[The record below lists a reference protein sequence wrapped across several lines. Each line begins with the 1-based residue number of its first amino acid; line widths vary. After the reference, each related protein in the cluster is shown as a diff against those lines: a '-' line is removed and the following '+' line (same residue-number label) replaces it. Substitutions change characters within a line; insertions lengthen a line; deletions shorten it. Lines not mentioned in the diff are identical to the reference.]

1 MYLGGIYALRDDEV
15 DGRKSRHIT
24 RGAHKMTSRRLLGVA
39 IGAVAAVSVISMGA
53 SAMAAPEAVR
63 SPHPTN
69 FRESVKPAKV
79 VRGSARPAA
88 GTVTHHYSLAASAF
102 APDGLHTTTEDYF
115 NAWNPTTLSNTD
127 AGRCFNAGLSLPP
140 NVTLKS
146 IKFYYTAGS
155 AVMFLDLNRQDLVN
169 HTAVNLADSD
179 TTVESTPVYTSTSL
193 NIKAAN
199 AVVNMT
205 NDAYSVGVCPS
216 GTTTFSGLTITYTQP
231 G

>member
-1 MYLGGIYALRDDEV
+1 
-15 DGRKSRHIT
+15 
-24 RGAHKMTSRRLLGVA
+24 MTSRRFLGVA
-39 IGAVAAVSVISMGA
+39 IAAVAAVSVISMGA
-53 SAMAAPEAVR
+53 SAMAAPDAVR

-79 VRGSARPAA
+79 ARGSARPAA

-102 APDGLHTTTEDYF
+102 APDGLHSTTNDYF
-115 NAWNPTTLSNTD
+115 NQWDPSTLSNT
-127 AGRCFNAGLSLPP
+127 AVGRCFNAGLSLPP

-169 HTAVNLADSD
+169 HSGVDLVSAD
-179 TTVESTPVYTSTSL
+179 TTIDSTPAYTSSSF
-193 NIKAAN
+193 NIKAAD

-205 NDAYSVGVCPS
+205 NYAYSVGVCPS

-231 G
+231 AS